1 MFQAI
6 YDSPWHNP
14 AAFWVLGLAFLA
26 VWMRRKPFLVAYF
39 ALFGVEILADALAS
53 GGWTPAAL
61 LASPLRTPITVI
73 FVILGDFR
81 YFLLVERF
89 AHRPQARPADPTSA
103 GAWASAAGLS
113 LLVPVLAEAVRRVL
127 PARLAEGRWL
137 FLTYELIFLALGLV
151 LRLAVLP
158 RRLTEAPAPVRAWLL
173 RITAFEI
180 GQYAL
185 WATADV
191 VILRGVDAGHL
202 LRLVPNAMYY
212 AGFLPFVA
220 YRAPAEV
227 DTDSHAGGH

>member
-6 YDSPWHNP
+6 YESPWHNP
-14 AAFWVLGLAFLA
+14 AAFWAAGIAFLA
-26 VWMRRKPFLVAYF
+26 LWMRRKPFLVAYF
-39 ALFGVEILADALAS
+39 ALFGLETLADALAS
-53 GGWTPAAL
+53 GGWAPSAL
-61 LASPLRTPITVI
+61 LTSPLRTAFTVA

-89 AHRPQARPADPTSA
+89 AHRPHARPSDPTSP
-103 GAWASAAGLS
+103 GAWASAAGLA
-113 LLVPVLAEAVRRVL
+113 LVVPVLAEVARRAL
-127 PARLAEGRWL
+127 PAGLDGRWTYLAYELL
-137 FLTYELIFLALGLV
+137 FLAFALV
-151 LRLAVLP
+151 LRFAVLP
-158 RRLTEAPAPVRAWLL
+158 RRLAGAPATARTWLL

-185 WATADV
+185 WATADIV
-191 VILRGVDAGHL
+191 LLRGVEAGHL

-227 DTDSHAGGH
+227 DS